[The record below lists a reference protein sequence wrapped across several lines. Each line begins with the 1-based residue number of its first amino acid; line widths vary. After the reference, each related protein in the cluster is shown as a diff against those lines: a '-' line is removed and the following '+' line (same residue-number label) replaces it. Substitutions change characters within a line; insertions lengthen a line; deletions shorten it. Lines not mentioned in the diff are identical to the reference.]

1 MAASTSG
8 DVGFAN
14 NGGSRSP
21 TNNIGAHMEQ
31 IVGNEVDLASS
42 EYGYGSKIGA
52 ASRLKGGAPGDLTT
66 DQAARAKR
74 VIFEAV

>member
-8 DVGFAN
+8 DVGFATG
-14 NGGSRSP
+14 GGSRSP

-52 ASRLKGGAPGDLTT
+52 ASRLKGAPGDLTT